1 MLEMLSYGFMQRALL
16 AGLIIGLICPS
27 IGIYLVLRRMSMIG
41 DSLSHV
47 ALSGV
52 AVGMLTGTSPIGMAL
67 VFTVGA
73 ALLVDVLRKHFR
85 AYEELAIA
93 IILSTGIAL
102 AVVIISIA
110 RSFNAQL
117 YSYLFGSIATVTRL
131 DLWVVIG
138 LSVVVMSAIAYYYK
152 DLFYITMDETSAR
165 LAGVPV
171 KWLNLLFVILVSSTI
186 TLSMRIVGILL
197 VSSLIV
203 LPVATGLQIAK
214 SFKQAFAVSIA
225 SAELSVFVGIFF
237 AYHYELASGGTIV
250 LFAVVQLLVVL
261 VAKYLYNR
269 IKRGENEKE
278 RSV

>member
-16 AGLIIGLICPS
+16 AGLIIGVICPS

-52 AVGMLTGTSPIGMAL
+52 AVGMLTGASPIGMAL
-67 VFTVGA
+67 VFTIGA
-73 ALLVDVLRKHFR
+73 ALLVDVLRERFR

-117 YSYLFGSIATVTRL
+117 YSYLFGSIATVTRH
-131 DLWVVIG
+131 DLAVIVG
-138 LSVVVMSAIAYYYK
+138 LSVVVMSAVAYYYK

-165 LAGVPV
+165 LAGVSV
-171 KWLNLLFVILVSSTI
+171 KWLNLLFVVLVSSTI

-203 LPVATGLQIAK
+203 LPVATALQIAK
-214 SFKQAFAVSIA
+214 SFKGAFIA
-225 SAELSVFVGIFF
+225 SIIFAETAILFGMFI
-237 AYHYELASGGTIV
+237 AYYYELASGGTIV
-250 LFAVVQLLVVL
+250 LFSVVQLLVVL
-261 VAKYLYNR
+261 VAKYTYNR
-269 IKRGENEKE
+269 VERGKR
-278 RSV
+278 